1 MCLFPSGGGQI
12 ALQVVQGSDVDKWRQ
27 TLVAV
32 CIGHFVLGLLNIISL
47 NVWDGMFDLLGAGIG
62 YYGSREKERILPTM
76 ILCYTVFVIMDCF
89 WACLNSLL
97 LLADV
102 KEVPGPAWR
111 QNLYRGVVYA
121 SVFFYFI
128 AIFVSYKVYK
138 LLQRQWNATFGVEE
152 GGIPPYGG
160 GAGMNYGGN
169 YGGGRAVGGAAAGCL
184 LQNTNTH
191 VHAAKLLSVVAG
203 QGFVAPGVVNRPQNN
218 FAMNQNASG
227 ARARNNDAFK
237 GQGYR
242 LGDGKRVGT

>member
-169 YGGGRAVGGAAAGCL
+169 YGGGRAVGGAAAG
-184 LQNTNTH
+184 
-191 VHAAKLLSVVAG
+191 

-218 FAMNQNASG
+218 FAMVRCSLKCN
-227 ARARNNDAFK
+227 
-237 GQGYR
+237 
-242 LGDGKRVGT
+242 